1 MEAVMIVNS
10 ILAAS
15 TIYFIKDAHSDFKEV
30 VKKVGRLEEKVKH
43 LSAKL
48 GREIPESEEK

>member
-1 MEAVMIVNS
+1 MEALMIVNS

-48 GREIPESEEK
+48 GNEVSEEK